1 MEDDDDMM
9 TMVLLIMTMLM
20 MMTTLTIMMTMMTI
34 CRWMTRQSMLS
45 ERQIDMVFQRF
56 DTDGDGNLNFKEFKT

>member
-1 MEDDDDMM
+1 MAVKMIMM
-9 TMVLLIMTMLM
+9 MMMLAVKMIMMNTKIIMTR
-20 MMTTLTIMMTMMTI
+20 
-34 CRWMTRQSMLS
+34 RWMTRQSMLS